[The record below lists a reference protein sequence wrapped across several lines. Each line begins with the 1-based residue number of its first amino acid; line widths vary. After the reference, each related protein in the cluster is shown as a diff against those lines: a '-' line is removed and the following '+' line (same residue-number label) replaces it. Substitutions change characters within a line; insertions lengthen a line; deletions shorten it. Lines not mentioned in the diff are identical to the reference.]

1 MKNIAVFVSGYGT
14 NLQAMI
20 NRIAKGTL
28 RVNLKLVLSD
38 KSSAFALRRAK
49 KAGIPAFF
57 VDPKKFT
64 HKNDYEHH
72 LISLLE
78 DEKIDFIVL
87 AGFMRI
93 LGPVF
98 LKKYKNR
105 ILNIH
110 PALLPAFK
118 GAHAIHD
125 AYEYGAKVTGV
136 TVHFV
141 DEKIDNGPIIMQEV
155 VSVGDHETMSQLEK
169 RIHKV
174 EHGIYSE
181 AIQKVCDNRFS
192 IRGRRVVLRAKIR

>member
-1 MKNIAVFVSGYGT
+1 MKNIAVFVSGNGT

-20 NRIAKGTL
+20 DRVAKGAL

-38 KSSAFALRRAK
+38 KGSAFALRRAQ
-49 KAGIPAFF
+49 KAGIPSIF
-57 VDPKKFT
+57 VDPKKFS
-64 HKNDYEHH
+64 HKNDYERH

-118 GAHAIHD
+118 GAHAIQD
-125 AYEYGAKVTGV
+125 AYEYGIKVTGV

-141 DEKIDNGPIIMQEV
+141 DEKVDHGPIIMQEA
-155 VSVGDHETMSQLEK
+155 VSVGDHESEAQLEE
-169 RIHKV
+169 RIHKI
-174 EHGIYSE
+174 EHRLYSE
-181 AIQKVCDNRFS
+181 AIQKVCDGRFS
-192 IRGRRVVLRAKIR
+192 TRGRRVVSRSRAR

>member
-1 MKNIAVFVSGYGT
+1 MKNIAVFVSGNGT
-14 NLQAMI
+14 NLQAII
-20 NRIAKGTL
+20 NCIAKGTL

-38 KSSAFALRRAK
+38 KSSAFALKRAK
-49 KAGIPAFF
+49 KAGTPSIFI
-57 VDPKKFT
+57 DPKKFV
-64 HKNDYEHH
+64 HKDDYERR

-78 DEKIDFIVL
+78 GEDIDFIVL

-118 GAHAIHD
+118 GAQAIHD
-125 AYEYGAKVTGV
+125 AYAYGAKVTGV

-141 DEKIDNGPIIMQEV
+141 DEKVDHGPILMQEA
-155 VSVGDHETMSQLEK
+155 VSVGDRESEAQLEK
-169 RIHKV
+169 KIHKI
-174 EHGIYSE
+174 EHRLYSE
-181 AIQKVCDNRFS
+181 VIQKVCDGRFL
-192 IRGRRVVLRAKIR
+192 IRGRRVVCR